1 MILPGRRGVRS
12 AGVLVLSAV
21 LAAAVAGAL
30 LLFGAS
36 ARSTSARQLPGGHSD
51 SAALQVSLPS
61 PLKPSFVPPTPL
73 RLSERETA
81 RWAVVQS
88 PVAARAQPTLDAPV
102 VTRLGRLTPEGTSN
116 LVLVLGTQARGSGG
130 VWVRARLPVLPN
142 GTTGWV
148 PRSALGGYQ
157 FVHTHLVI
165 DLERTTAVLYR
176 QGRPV
181 FQADVGVGKAA
192 WPTPRGEFYIRN
204 KLVSYRSPSYG
215 PFAFGTSARSV
226 LTDWPAGGF
235 IGIHGTDRPDLLPGR
250 VSHGCIRLRN
260 SDIVGLARLMPIGT
274 PLTIK

>member
-51 SAALQVSLPS
+51 SAALQVTLPS

-165 DLERTTAVLYR
+165 DLER
-176 QGRPV
+176 
-181 FQADVGVGKAA
+181 
-192 WPTPRGEFYIRN
+192 PTPRGEFYIRN

>member
-1 MILPGRRGVRS
+1 MILPGRKGVRR
-12 AGVLVLSAV
+12 GRVLVLSTLV
-21 LAAAVAGAL
+21 AAAVAAPL
-30 LLFGAS
+30 LVFGAF
-36 ARSTSARQLPGGHSD
+36 ARSTSARQFPETP
-51 SAALQVSLPS
+51 SAAVLKVSLPS

-88 PVAARAQPTLDAPV
+88 SVAARAKPTFDSPV

-116 LVLVLGTQARGSGG
+116 LVLVLATESRGSG
-130 VWVRARLPVLPN
+130 VWVQARLPVLPN

-148 PRSALGGYQ
+148 PRSALGGYR
-157 FVHTHLVI
+157 FVHTHLVV
-165 DLERTTAVLYR
+165 DRERMSAVLYR

-181 FQADVGVGKAA
+181 FHADVGVGKAA
-192 WPTPRGEFYIRN
+192 WPTPRGQFYIRN
-204 KLVSYRSPSYG
+204 KLVSYWSPAYG

-235 IGIHGTDRPDLLPGR
+235 IGIHGTDRPDLVPGR

-260 SDIVGLARLMPIGT
+260 SDIVRLAHLMPIGT

>member
-12 AGVLVLSAV
+12 AGVLFVGAV
-21 LAAAVAGAL
+21 LAAAVAAAL
-30 LLFGAS
+30 LLLGAS
-36 ARSTSARQLPGGHSD
+36 GRSTSAGQLPGERFD

-61 PLKPSFVPPTPL
+61 PIKPGFVPPTPL
-73 RLSERETA
+73 RLSEGETA
-81 RWAVVQS
+81 RWAVVES
-88 PVAARAQPTLDAPV
+88 PVAARAQPMFGAPV

-116 LVLVLGTQARGSGG
+116 LVLVLRTQARGSGG

-142 GTTGWV
+142 GRTGWI
-148 PRSALGGYQ
+148 PRGALGGYH

-165 DLERTTAVLYR
+165 DLDRTTATLYR

-181 FQADVGVGKAA
+181 FHANVGVGKAA

-204 KLVSYRSPSYG
+204 KLVSYSSPSYG

-235 IGIHGTDRPDLLPGR
+235 IGIHGTDRPDLIPGR

-260 SDIVGLARLMPIGT
+260 SDIVRLARLMPVGT